1 MGLFD
6 KFKKRKINKEYD
18 ENVAFSHFINTF
30 KPSNNLLKPTEEE
43 LKQFKNSLPTELLN
57 FWKEYGFGNYGDGII
72 KVINPLEYM
81 ENFYEW
87 LGKEDF
93 SKIPIILTAF
103 GDVFYYR
110 KLQDD
115 VEDICLLSI
124 HYRNSIVCSY
134 SLQEFFKSYIV
145 NEQIYNEVLRR
156 KLFQQAYAVKG
167 SLELNQIYFFTPAL
181 ILGGKELIESIDRGD
196 ANIHQSI
203 LLKLGK

>member
-18 ENVAFSHFINTF
+18 ENVIFSHFINTF

-203 LLKLGK
+203 LLQLGK

>member
-18 ENVAFSHFINTF
+18 ENVIFSHFINTF

-134 SLQEFFKSYIV
+134 SLQEFFKLYIV

-203 LLKLGK
+203 LLQLGK

>member
-1 MGLFD
+1 MGVFD

-18 ENVAFSHFINTF
+18 ENVIFSHFINTF

-203 LLKLGK
+203 LLQLGK

>member
-18 ENVAFSHFINTF
+18 ENVIFSHFINTF

-181 ILGGKELIESIDRGD
+181 VLGGKELIESIDRGD

-203 LLKLGK
+203 LLQLGK

>member
-18 ENVAFSHFINTF
+18 ENVIFSHFINTF

-156 KLFQQAYAVKG
+156 KLFEQAYAVKG

-203 LLKLGK
+203 LLQLGK

>member
-18 ENVAFSHFINTF
+18 ENVIFSHFINTF

-145 NEQIYNEVLRR
+145 NEQIYNEVLRK

-181 ILGGKELIESIDRGD
+181 VLGGKELIESIDRGD

-203 LLKLGK
+203 LLQLGK

>member
-18 ENVAFSHFINTF
+18 ENVTFSHFINTF

-134 SLQEFFKSYIV
+134 SLQEFLKSYIV

-203 LLKLGK
+203 LLQLGK

>member
-1 MGLFD
+1 MGVFD

-18 ENVAFSHFINTF
+18 ENVIFSHFINTF

-181 ILGGKELIESIDRGD
+181 ILGGKELIESIDRED
-196 ANIHQSI
+196 ANIHQNI
-203 LLKLGK
+203 LLQLGK

>member
-18 ENVAFSHFINTF
+18 ENVIFSHFINTF

-93 SKIPIILTAF
+93 SKIPIVLTAF

-203 LLKLGK
+203 LLQLGK

>member
-1 MGLFD
+1 M
-6 KFKKRKINKEYD
+6 NY
-18 ENVAFSHFINTF
+18 
-30 KPSNNLLKPTEEE
+30 
-43 LKQFKNSLPTELLN
+43 
-57 FWKEYGFGNYGDGII
+57 WKEYGFGNYGDGII

-203 LLKLGK
+203 LLQLGK